1 MVTCKKSTRGIG
13 VFQVSQ
19 FKVIS
24 DITTTLKSVLEE
36 SFVDAGFK
44 TVSVVTDVP
53 KKENIKNKPAVN
65 CYMYHVGF
73 APNYKERSSHLVSTE
88 DKDGKIIEYYQ
99 DPPVY
104 LYAHYITSVWGNNP
118 TEESLLMGLVIKSF
132 LENRMISGDRLKG
145 EAFYPDDKVNIY
157 PNLESDYSDVLTFWR
172 SMSEEVRPAL
182 YYYVK
187 FRIESDKKSA
197 EVRRVGARQYAFP

>member
-1 MVTCKKSTRGIG
+1 M
-13 VFQVSQ
+13 SQ
-19 FKVIS
+19 YKVIS
-24 DITTTLKSVLEE
+24 DITNTLKAMLER
-36 SFVDAGFK
+36 SFSEAGFK
-44 TVSVVTDVP
+44 TVSVSTDVP
-53 KKENIKNKPAVN
+53 KKENIKSKPAVN

-104 LYAHYITSVWGNNP
+104 CYAHFIASVWGSNP
-118 TEESLLMGLVIKSF
+118 TEESLLMGLVIKAF
-132 LENRMISGDRLKG
+132 LENRFIEGENLKG
-145 EAFYPDDKVNIY
+145 DSFYPDDKLNVY

-182 YYYVK
+182 YYHVK
-187 FRIESDKKSA
+187 FRIESDRKSA
-197 EVRRVGARQYAFP
+197 EVRRIGARQYSYP